1 VLAGGALAVPS
12 FLEALGPAAS
22 RTRVAMAVP
31 ADPAPGPFA
40 RRFEAV
46 FGRTPDPRAAY
57 GYAAMRLVVSSLRRA
72 MPHAARRRSVIDQAL
87 SAAGGPGGT
96 AVRRTV
102 DIIPAQRLAGSRS

>member
-1 VLAGGALAVPS
+1 MPAFLRVLGA
-12 FLEALGPAAS
+12 AAS
-22 RTRVAMAVP
+22 RTRLAMAVP

-57 GYAAMRLVVSSLRRA
+57 GYVAMRLVVSSLRRA

-87 SAAGGPGGT
+87 AAAGGPGGPPSGGRWT
-96 AVRRTV
+96 SFRR
-102 DIIPAQRLAGSRS
+102 QRLAGSQAA